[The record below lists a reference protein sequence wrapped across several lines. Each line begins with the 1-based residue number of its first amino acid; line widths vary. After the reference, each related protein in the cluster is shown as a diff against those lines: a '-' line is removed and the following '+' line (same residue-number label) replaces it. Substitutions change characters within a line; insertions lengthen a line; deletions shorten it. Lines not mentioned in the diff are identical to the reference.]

1 MIQVDIAPTLA
12 LLLGVPIPKNNVGVL
27 IAETFD
33 QLKGY
38 PPLSLLVC
46 RESIIKEKGEKNKIK
61 ERGKNE
67 KDEDRS
73 MI

>member
-46 RESIIKEKGEKNKIK
+46 RESIIKEKGEKK
-61 ERGKNE
+61 
-67 KDEDRS
+67 
-73 MI
+73 

>member
-46 RESIIKEKGEKNKIK
+46 HESIIKEKGEKKIK
-61 ERGKNE
+61 SRKEGKMKKMRIE
-67 KDEDRS
+67 A
-73 MI
+73 

>member
-38 PPLSLLVC
+38 PPLSLLVG
-46 RESIIKEKGEKNKIK
+46 RESIIKEKGEKKLKSRK
-61 ERGKNE
+61 EGKMKKMRIE
-67 KDEDRS
+67 A
-73 MI
+73 